1 MDEIF
6 GEGGFVTNVMWKRK
20 KEISNDSDNVS
31 IQGEYI
37 LVYAKTGQGALR
49 LEPLSKEYIQKSY
62 KEPTEQF
69 PEGKWRPVPLTVSKG
84 LSGGG
89 YTYKIT
95 TPNGT
100 VHERLWAYPE
110 ASYQKL
116 VADNLV
122 YFGKDNGGIPQR
134 VMYAHHSKGQPT
146 TNYWDNVASNK
157 EGKKEI
163 LDLFGDNVF
172 DTPKP
177 TALLKKIIKLA
188 IDKDGVVLDFFAGS
202 GTTAHAVMA
211 LNEEDGGQ
219 RTFILCTID
228 QTLSN
233 NTIAKKAGYNTIDEI
248 SRERITR
255 VAAKIRANN
264 PATNSDLGFKHYRFA
279 TPTQQ
284 TLDDLDSF
292 DIATGHFIN
301 TSGQLAAFTESGFT
315 DMINPFS
322 ARGLGVPG
330 GASGEETLLTT
341 WLVAD
346 GYKMDIDVQTVDF
359 SGYCARYVDNTRLYL
374 IDERWGTE
382 QTRDLLN
389 HIGTHQLPV
398 QTIVIYG
405 YSFDLE
411 SIRELEIGL
420 KQLDQ
425 KVNLV
430 KRY

>member
-1 MDEIF
+1 M
-6 GEGGFVTNVMWKRK
+6 
-20 KEISNDSDNVS
+20 
-31 IQGEYI
+31 
-37 LVYAKTGQGALR
+37 
-49 LEPLSKEYIQKSY
+49 
-62 KEPTEQF
+62 
-69 PEGKWRPVPLTVSKG
+69 PLTVSKG

-211 LNEEDGGQ
+211 LNEEDG
-219 RTFILCTID
+219 
-228 QTLSN
+228 
-233 NTIAKKAGYNTIDEI
+233 
-248 SRERITR
+248 
-255 VAAKIRANN
+255 AAYVY
-264 PATNSDLGFKHYRFA
+264 SVHYR
-279 TPTQQ
+279 
-284 TLDDLDSF
+284 
-292 DIATGHFIN
+292 
-301 TSGQLAAFTESGFT
+301 SG
-315 DMINPFS
+315 I
-322 ARGLGVPG
+322 
-330 GASGEETLLTT
+330 
-341 WLVAD
+341 
-346 GYKMDIDVQTVDF
+346 
-359 SGYCARYVDNTRLYL
+359 
-374 IDERWGTE
+374 
-382 QTRDLLN
+382 
-389 HIGTHQLPV
+389 
-398 QTIVIYG
+398 
-405 YSFDLE
+405 
-411 SIRELEIGL
+411 
-420 KQLDQ
+420 KQ
-425 KVNLV
+425 
-430 KRY
+430 